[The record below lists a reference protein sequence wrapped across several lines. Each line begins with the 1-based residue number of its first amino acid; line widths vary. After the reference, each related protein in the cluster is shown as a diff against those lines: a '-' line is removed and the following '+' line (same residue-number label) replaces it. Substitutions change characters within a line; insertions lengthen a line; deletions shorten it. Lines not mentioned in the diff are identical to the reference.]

1 MKVKGLRWWVVA
13 LIAIAAI
20 INYIDRT
27 SLSVLWPEIAKDLYP
42 GHTAD
47 ETKAIYALISIIF
60 VFPMLSDKQYLGK
73 YLIG

>member
-1 MKVKGLRWWVVA
+1 MGRR
-13 LIAIAAI
+13 LIAIATI

-47 ETKAIYALISIIF
+47 ETKAIYALISIILYF
-60 VFPMLSDKQYLGK
+60 LMLLDKHYLVK
-73 YLIG
+73 FSIG